1 MVNVKKVQV
10 KKDSKKNGSFSEK
23 IKKIKDWKWKRLVT
37 WTPRILAILYIIFIT
52 IFSFDE
58 SVFTLPWFVHLM
70 PTLLLTLMVILTWRK
85 PLAAA
90 IIFLILGFGFTLIF
104 KTYTNWLIF
113 LIISLPLI
121 LIGILFLLE
130 RLFLKKKDDLHRQKR
145 KERKERL
152 MNKQNKVNKIKKRKI
167 THNTKPIK
175 TLFL

>member
-1 MVNVKKVQV
+1 MKVKKVQV
-10 KKDSKKNGSFSEK
+10 KKDSKKKKKSFGEKLRK
-23 IKKIKDWKWKRLVT
+23 IKNWNWKRVVT

-70 PTLLLTLMVILTWRK
+70 PTLILTLIVIFTWRK
-85 PLAAA
+85 PLSAA

-104 KTYTNWLIF
+104 HTYTNWLIF

-130 RLFLKKKDDLHRQKR
+130 KLFIKKKDNLHKQKR
-145 KERKERL
+145 KERKEKL
-152 MNKQNKVNKIKKRKI
+152 MNKQNKIKKLKKRK
-167 THNTKPIK
+167 
-175 TLFL
+175 